1 MEERSAITL
10 RNLLEEIRK
19 DLPPFKV
26 GTVFETIK
34 SIYPA
39 STIKRIDKNI
49 FIEGVELT
57 KPLAVSKKA
66 KELFKKD
73 KSVLVEFYI
82 DFKKGDLLKIVEV
95 VNGKAVCENMSI
107 KKEYKNR
114 FYKEQ
119 FIEITYED
127 VINGNVKQL
136 KRNPNKILEGML

>member
-119 FIEITYED
+119 FI
-127 VINGNVKQL
+127 
-136 KRNPNKILEGML
+136 